1 MWSRPFTISRDYLLP
16 FLSLCLLIIQL
27 GLSISDLP
35 SIRLIQDII
44 CKDVHRVDNSAPLP
58 EEDCRD
64 EAVQHRLNYI
74 IMGMQISATISA
86 TLVTLPLGVFADRI
100 GRLPILA
107 ASILSMVLSQ
117 TYAMF
122 ICCKSEIIPL
132 EAIWGIG
139 VPLLLGGGR
148 SVAEAMVFAIIAD
161 TVPDQKRHVDMVPV
175 GCSICSHCT
184 ARGGI
189 VLAAFTPETLKRK
202 QPQEYPSIGP
212 YGYGLELDMFSF
224 DLPKRTSTL
233 VALKTMFARPLLW
246 LLPGAVMTI
255 PLATIQT
262 DIIIRLM
269 PIQFD
274 WRLDRSILI
283 ISLRSLVTLLTLCIL
298 LPVINYIWTR
308 LSRTSVHRQ
317 NSILAR
323 VSSLLFF
330 AGCLCMM
337 MVTEEAFIL
346 AGLIISALGSGLPTL
361 SRAILVGLTGEE
373 RVGMLFGMLAVCEI
387 IGFLACETGMG
398 ALFAVGLKTWMG
410 MPFCFGL
417 TMSLVIT
424 VTAWLVPTRLQSAE
438 DV

>member
-1 MWSRPFTISRDYLLP
+1 MWSRPFTISRGYLLP

-35 SIRLIQDII
+35 SIKLIQDII
-44 CKDVHRVDNSAPLP
+44 CKDVHRVNNPALFP

-74 IMGMQISATISA
+74 IMGIQISATISA
-86 TLVTLPLGVFADRI
+86 TLVALPLGVIADRI

-107 ASILSMVLSQ
+107 ASILSMLLSQ
-117 TYAMF
+117 AYAMF
-122 ICCKSEIIPL
+122 ICWKSEIIPL

-148 SVAEAMVFAIIAD
+148 SVAEGPLLSGVL
-161 TVPDQKRHVDMVPV
+161 VQS
-175 GCSICSHCT
+175 SIWIPLFLSLGLVLG
-184 ARGGI
+184 GGI
-189 VLAAFTPETLKRK
+189 VLVAFTPETLKRK
-202 QPQEYPSIGP
+202 QPQAYPSIGP
-212 YGYGLELDMFSF
+212 YGYGLESDMFSF
-224 DLPKRTSTL
+224 DLPKRISTL
-233 VALKTMFARPLLW
+233 IALKSMFARPLLW

-283 ISLRSLVTLLTLCIL
+283 ISLRSLATLLTLCIL

-308 LSRTSVHRQ
+308 LSRTSAHGQ

-323 VSSLLFF
+323 VSSLLLF

-337 MVTEEAFIL
+337 MVTEEASIL
-346 AGLIISALGSGLPTL
+346 AGLVISALGSGLPTL
-361 SRAILVGLTGEE
+361 CRAILVGLTGEE
-373 RVGMLFGMLAVCEI
+373 RVGMLFGILAVCET

-398 ALFAVGLKTWMG
+398 SLFAVGLKMWMG

-417 TMSLVIT
+417 TMALVIT
-424 VTAWLVPTRLQSAE
+424 VTTWLVSTRLQSAE

>member
-1 MWSRPFTISRDYLLP
+1 M
-16 FLSLCLLIIQL
+16 
-27 GLSISDLP
+27 
-35 SIRLIQDII
+35 QDII
-44 CKDVHRVDNSAPLP
+44 CKDVHRVDSPIPLP

-64 EAVQHRLNYI
+64 EAVQHRLNFI

-86 TLVTLPLGVFADRI
+86 TLVALPLGVIADRV

-107 ASILSMVLSQ
+107 ASILSMLLSQ
-117 TYAMF
+117 AYAMF
-122 ICCKSEIIPL
+122 ICWKWETIPL

-148 SVAEAMVFAIIAD
+148 SVVEAMVFAIIAD
-161 TVPDQKRHVDMVPV
+161 TVPDQKRQWVVASVLAAQLVGPV
-175 GCSICSHCT
+175 LSGVLVRSSIWMPLFLSLGLVLG
-184 ARGGI
+184 GGI
-189 VLAAFTPETLKRK
+189 VLVAFTPETLKRK
-202 QPQEYPSIGP
+202 QPQEYPSIDP
-212 YGYGLELDMFSF
+212 YGYGLESDMFSF
-224 DLPKRTSTL
+224 DLPKRTSTMT
-233 VALKTMFARPLLW
+233 ALKSILARPLIW

-298 LPVINYIWTR
+298 LPIISYIWTKVA
-308 LSRTSVHRQ
+308 RTSAHRR
-317 NSILAR
+317 NSIVAR

-361 SRAILVGLTGEE
+361 CRAMLVGFTGED
-373 RVGMLFGMLAVCEI
+373 RAGMLFGILAVCEI
-387 IGFLACETGMG
+387 VGFLACEAGMG

-417 TMSLVIT
+417 AMALVIT
-424 VTAWLVPTRLQSAE
+424 VTTWLVPARLQSAE

>member
-1 MWSRPFTISRDYLLP
+1 ML
-16 FLSLCLLIIQL
+16 
-27 GLSISDLP
+27 
-35 SIRLIQDII
+35 
-44 CKDVHRVDNSAPLP
+44 
-58 EEDCRD
+58 
-64 EAVQHRLNYI
+64 
-74 IMGMQISATISA
+74 
-86 TLVTLPLGVFADRI
+86 
-100 GRLPILA
+100 
-107 ASILSMVLSQ
+107 LSQ
-117 TYAMF
+117 AYAIF
-122 ICCKSEIIPL
+122 ICWKSEAIPL

-161 TVPDQKRHVDMVPV
+161 TVPNQKRSTWFQWVVASVLAAQLV
-175 GCSICSHCT
+175 GPLLSGVLVQSSIWMPLFLSLGLVLG
-184 ARGGI
+184 GGI
-189 VLAAFTPETLKRK
+189 VLVAFTPETLKRK

-212 YGYGLELDMFSF
+212 YGYGLESDMFSF

-233 VALKTMFARPLLW
+233 IALKSMFARPLLW

-255 PLATIQT
+255 PLGTIQT

-283 ISLRSLVTLLTLCIL
+283 ISLRSLATLLTLCIL

-308 LSRTSVHRQ
+308 LSRASAHRQ

-337 MVTEEAFIL
+337 MITEEAFIL
-346 AGLIISALGSGLPTL
+346 AGLVISALGSGLPTL
-361 SRAILVGLTGEE
+361 CRAMLVGVAGEE
-373 RVGMLFGMLAVCEI
+373 RVGILFGILTVCEI
-387 IGFLACETGMG
+387 IGFLACETGTG

-410 MPFCFGL
+410 LPFCFGL
-417 TMSLVIT
+417 TMVLVIT
-424 VTAWLVPTRLQSAE
+424 VTTWLVPTRLQSAE